1 MHGAIGA
8 FFCEIPA
15 TSRFSVS
22 FESNLLEIRVHYH
35 VAPTENTLEK
45 PKKKVPPS
53 KVRRNRRR
61 LLKFLEKPEA
71 QPDLPLA
78 SHKRS
83 GEGEGIFAPPSTTHP
98 EPCAKKA
105 SHYDVSVEFDSAN
118 GVDSGLAPPLSLH
131 TEQATSCTENHM
143 GEGEKDEE
151 QGKEM
156 ESVNNENS
164 SKNEG
169 MISKDKE
176 PGWITTGDLKKASA
190 IIVFHQ

>member
-1 MHGAIGA
+1 M
-8 FFCEIPA
+8 
-15 TSRFSVS
+15 
-22 FESNLLEIRVHYH
+22 
-35 VAPTENTLEK
+35 
-45 PKKKVPPS
+45 
-53 KVRRNRRR
+53 
-61 LLKFLEKPEA
+61 KFLEKPVA
-71 QPDLPLA
+71 QLDLPLA

-105 SHYDVSVEFDSAN
+105 SHDDVSLEFDPAN
-118 GVDSGLAPPLSLH
+118 GVDSARAPSLSLH
-131 TEQATSCTENHM
+131 TEQATSCTEKHM

-169 MISKDKE
+169 MILEDNETGLDYGFGGPRKGSHIDKD
-176 PGWITTGDLKKASA
+176 GWGTPRSNVWGRPC
-190 IIVFHQ
+190 